1 MLWYILGQHHRI
13 VAWVAKCKSLQ
24 QHWHISSKGNMKI
37 PSTNSRKHTCSL
49 LFFKYIFIFFH
60 HFQENKK
67 PIKAIFCR
75 VRRVDEFQ
83 RETDQ
88 EHLRRVE
95 SACREDSFFL
105 FFIFKHR
112 TFQACIDNLDINIS
126 VTSRPRNHQK
136 LRAATP
142 GPRSFF
148 KRRLQHRNHHRHR
161 HTPTKGRRV
170 CVWRNALWG
179 CFHHDNTNSSNKMAA
194 CFFHFILYFLASC
207 RRRNLIFNTTEDDQ
221 HNPQTTKGNQKVLS
235 LSLNSDSS
243 RGRESTGRSCHSEQ
257 T

>member
-1 MLWYILGQHHRI
+1 
-13 VAWVAKCKSLQ
+13 
-24 QHWHISSKGNMKI
+24 MKI

-60 HFQENKK
+60 RFQENKK

-170 CVWRNALWG
+170 CVWETRYGDAFIMTTPTVQTKWRPV
-179 CFHHDNTNSSNKMAA
+179 
-194 CFFHFILYFLASC
+194 FFISFFIFWLRAVGG
-207 RRRNLIFNTTEDDQ
+207 I
-221 HNPQTTKGNQKVLS
+221 
-235 LSLNSDSS
+235 
-243 RGRESTGRSCHSEQ
+243 
-257 T
+257 